1 MRLTVPGNLLLLG
14 EYAVIEEGGLG
25 LALAVDRRVVV
36 DVQPSSTLTVEGR
49 WAGQTVHWSDEAPES
64 SPLIRAVVEAWR
76 EQLYA
81 RGGSSAENEN
91 PELRD
96 IREPAARISVD
107 SSAFFAGG
115 RKRGF
120 GSSAAVT
127 AALTC
132 ALLYLSGLSGS
143 RLIRHAARLALLAH
157 RRVQSGRGSGYDVYA
172 SLFGGF
178 GCVVGGAAPTWQAV
192 RLSWLPSLYV
202 FSGPDS
208 VSTPGSIRN
217 YERWKADDP
226 AGWRN
231 FLEQSNRSV
240 RRFLN
245 AGSWSRAREAF
256 TALKE
261 SGLRLGERIGVPAD
275 IEAPSSLDPELYKAL
290 GAGNELG
297 IYLAET
303 PPEDPALEAVVLS
316 PEGLRWHS

>member
-14 EYAVIEEGGLG
+14 EYAVTEEGGLG

-36 DVQPSSTLTVEGR
+36 GVQPSSTLTVEGR

-64 SPLIRAVVEAWR
+64 SPLIRAVVEVWR

-81 RGGSSAENEN
+81 RSGSSSEKEN

-96 IREPAARISVD
+96 IRESAARISVD
-107 SSAFFAGG
+107 SSAFFASG

-127 AALTC
+127 TALTC

-143 RLIRHAARLALLAH
+143 RLIQHAARLALLAH

-178 GCVVGGAAPTWQAV
+178 GCVVGGAEPTWQAV
-192 RLSWLPSLYV
+192 RLPWLPSLCI
-202 FSGPDS
+202 FSGPAS

-231 FLEQSNRSV
+231 FLEQSNRFV
-240 RRFLN
+240 RRFLK
-245 AGSWSRAREAF
+245 AKSWSRAREAF
-256 TALKE
+256 TASKE
-261 SGLRLGERIGVPAD
+261 LGLRLGERIGVPAD
-275 IEAPSSLDPELYKAL
+275 IEAPSSLDPELYKAI

-303 PPEDPALEAVVLS
+303 PPEEPALEAVVLS
-316 PEGLRWHS
+316 LEGLRWHS